1 MPLFFASNAI
11 YPVTLMPAWLRVIS
25 AINPLTYQVDALR
38 TLMIQG
44 GASTYGL
51 RVDFAVLAAI
61 LAMLVTIASR
71 LYPSL
76 AA

>member
-1 MPLFFASNAI
+1 M
-11 YPVTLMPAWLRVIS
+11 
-25 AINPLTYQVDALR
+25 TYHVDALR

-44 GASTYGL
+44 GASAYGL

-61 LAMLVTIASR
+61 LTVFVDIASR